1 MNAPAP
7 EDSAVAVPW
16 RVCHINL
23 ARGFRGGERQT
34 ELLIRELA
42 ASGVAQRL
50 VARQGEPLCS
60 RLEDVT
66 GLELRPC
73 KGVLAAARAIGR
85 PDLIHVHEGRS
96 LRSAWLNS
104 LISGAPYLVT
114 RRVLNVPRRH
124 GLNRRMYRRAAAVTV
139 LSDAVG
145 QSLRQLDAAIEY
157 RIVPSAASRLSATR
171 ADDLRDR
178 WGGDFVVGHIGALDD
193 ADKGQRQI
201 IEVARLLREFRP
213 ELRFVLV
220 GGGEDETM
228 LRDAASDVPG
238 VVFEGHSE
246 RVADCLAAFDLF
258 LFPSRREGLGSILI
272 DAMSFGLPVV
282 ATRVGGIPELIEDGR
297 NGRLLEVSDIEG
309 LARAIT
315 DLIRDPDTRA
325 RMGDA
330 NRERAGEYTAARMAG
345 HYLAL
350 YQELTGGPQVERA

>member
-1 MNAPAP
+1 MNVPVP
-7 EDSAVAVPW
+7 DDPAVAAPW
-16 RVCHINL
+16 RVCHVNL

-42 ASGVAQRL
+42 ARDVAQRL
-50 VARQGEPLCS
+50 VSRQGEPLCA
-60 RLEDVT
+60 RLGDVP
-66 GLELRPC
+66 GLELRP
-73 KGVLAAARAIGR
+73 GRGILAAARSIGK

-96 LRSAWLNS
+96 LRSAWLNN
-104 LISGAPYLVT
+104 LITGVPYLVT

-124 GLNRRMYRRAAAVTV
+124 GLNRLMYRRAAAVTV

-145 QSLRQLDAAIEY
+145 QSLRQLDAAIGY
-157 RIVPSAASRLSATR
+157 RITPSAASGLCATR
-171 ADDLRDR
+171 IDDLRDR
-178 WGGDFVVGHIGALDD
+178 WGGAFVVGHIGALDD
-193 ADKGQRQI
+193 ADKGQLQI
-201 IEVARLLREFRP
+201 IEIARLLREFRP

-220 GGGEDETM
+220 GGGEDETL
-228 LRDAASDVPG
+228 LRDAASDLPG

-297 NGRLLEVSDIEG
+297 NGRLLEAGDIGG

-315 DLIRDPDTRA
+315 DLIRDPDARA
-325 RMGDA
+325 RVGDA
-330 NRERAGEYTAARMAG
+330 NRERAGAYTAARMTER
-345 HYLAL
+345 YLAL
-350 YQELTGGPQVERA
+350 YQELTGGPQVETA